1 MLKKEIGNRLRI
13 ARENAGL
20 TQDDVAKVVK
30 STFQKVSSFETGR
43 TRVDIETLIKL
54 CDLYETKTDYILN
67 PELNKTSPI
76 LELTKDEQYLVESYR
91 KLSHDNQM
99 KITGI
104 TEFMFGEEAA
114 TDEEYV
120 HVIKRMGK

>member
-1 MLKKEIGNRLRI
+1 
-13 ARENAGL
+13 
-20 TQDDVAKVVK
+20 
-30 STFQKVSSFETGR
+30 
-43 TRVDIETLIKL
+43 L